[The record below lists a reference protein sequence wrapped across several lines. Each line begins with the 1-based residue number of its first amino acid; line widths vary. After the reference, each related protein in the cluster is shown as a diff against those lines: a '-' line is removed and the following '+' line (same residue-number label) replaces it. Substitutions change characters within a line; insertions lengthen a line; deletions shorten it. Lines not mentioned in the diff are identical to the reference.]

1 MVNTN
6 KLRGL
11 IVENGYSQA
20 EIAKLIGTAP
30 KTFYEKMGKGVFLTN
45 EIEKMIDIL
54 GVQDDSQVIEIF
66 FNGKLKRIG
75 YLRLRGEGYVFR
87 RI

>member
-20 EIAKLIGTAP
+20 DIAKLIGIAP
-30 KTFYEKMGKGVFLTN
+30 KTFYEKMSKGVFLSN

-66 FNGKLKRIG
+66 FNGNVAFKATT
-75 YLRLRGEGYVFR
+75 
-87 RI
+87 